1 MTTSTSR
8 PRWRTTTAGAVA
20 AVLLLAGCG
29 GGTAGEP
36 VETETFDVSTLDLPD
51 FITEIPEGVDPALLA
66 PMTGLG
72 PCEFD
77 IPANV
82 DPDDVEGLVL
92 PPGAVVAE
100 ASDAGPLVNVQG
112 YLPYT
117 PVQVRVFY
125 ETSEV
130 LEQLQIEDEIR
141 EAEVLVGD
149 GTHRL
154 FLKAQAVCEL
164 GSVFVGVVAPE
175 IAAEDLP
182 APAGT
187 LSPQPLP

>member
-1 MTTSTSR
+1 
-8 PRWRTTTAGAVA
+8 V
-20 AVLLLAGCG
+20 AGCATG
-29 GGTAGEP
+29 DPSGLPEP
-36 VETETFDVSTLDLPD
+36 TESFDVSTLDLPA
-51 FITEIPEGVDPALLA
+51 FITDIPDTVDPRLLA

-77 IPANV
+77 IPSVA
-82 DPDDVEGLVL
+82 DADDVDGLVL
-92 PPGAVVAE
+92 PPDAIVSEVSE
-100 ASDAGPLVNVQG
+100 AGPLVHVPG

-117 PVQVRVFY
+117 PVKVRVFY

-141 EAEVLVGD
+141 ETEVLVGD

-182 APAGT
+182 EPAGT
-187 LSPQPLP
+187 LSPRPPP